1 MSLPASQRRALN
13 LIEKTL
19 ADDHPSL
26 GPLFAI
32 FTRLAGHEA
41 MPVTE
46 RVTARRRQRR
56 RMRRMRPALATVV
69 GLAMATEAI
78 IALGLMLP
86 SHRVCAPGTVTPVTA
101 HMQSVPAGHQPACA
115 ARQDKP
121 SKTSQSGANA
131 H

>member
-19 ADDHPSL
+19 TDDYPGL

-41 MPVTE
+41 MPLTE
-46 RVTARRRQRR
+46 RVTARRQ
-56 RMRRMRPALATVV
+56 RRMRPTVAAAV
-69 GLAMATEAI
+69 GLAMATG
-78 IALGLMLP
+78 ALLALSLMLP
-86 SHRVCAPGTVTPVTA
+86 SPRVCAPGTVAPASA
-101 HMQSVPAGHQPACA
+101 HTRSVPAGHQPACA
-115 ARQDKP
+115 PQQG
-121 SKTSQSGANA
+121 KTSQGGAYA